1 MILSYSSL
9 IASLIQCF
17 LILVLVQLLLKYETK
32 KIVITP
38 QFLYVIGILFFIRLI
53 IPVEFGLS
61 ITIPSTK
68 LLPSIYNVL
77 NFQLI
82 TLDTITITVGN
93 LLISIFLIGAFCKLI
108 LLIKKGILLSHY
120 INSKKVTKKEI
131 TSSNDKTVIVRYI
144 KTPKVDSP
152 SIYGVKRPIIFF
164 PDNMTFT
171 EKELQYITLHELTHY
186 YKGDILLT
194 FLFELITCIYWW
206 NPLLFIFKKQM
217 NKIIELRVDN
227 ELLKSFTPTQC
238 IEYVEC
244 LLKVKKIQSQTTEKN
259 LSAPSLVNRH
269 QSTFE
274 LRSKKILNF
283 KPLRNTNRVL
293 LIVILLLSL
302 GSMFFVIEPY
312 YSNPSIENTT
322 FEVNKQDEA
331 FFIKHDD
338 HSFSLYING
347 EDKGQLDNIDEFPG
361 GDKLPIYNENE
372 VNN

>member
-1 MILSYSSL
+1 
-9 IASLIQCF
+9 
-17 LILVLVQLLLKYETK
+17 LLKYETK

-61 ITIPSTK
+61 ITIPSAK
-68 LLPSIYNVL
+68 LLPPIYNVL
-77 NFQLI
+77 NIQLM
-82 TLDTITITVGN
+82 TLNTIIITVGK
-93 LLISIFLIGAFCKLI
+93 LLISIFLIGAFCKLM
-108 LLIKKGILLSHY
+108 LLIKKSILLSHY

-131 TSSNDKTVIVRYI
+131 INSNDKKVIVRYI

-152 SIYGVKRPIIFF
+152 SIYGIKRPVIFL
-164 PDNMTFT
+164 PNNMAFT
-171 EKELQYITLHELTHY
+171 DKELQYITLHELTHY
-186 YKGDILLT
+186 YKGDTLLT
-194 FLFELITCIYWW
+194 FLLELITCIYWW
-206 NPLLFIFKKQM
+206 NPLLFVFKNQM

-259 LSAPSLVNRH
+259 LAAPSLVNRH

-293 LIVILLLSL
+293 VIVILLLSL

-312 YSNPSIENTT
+312 YSNPSVENTT
-322 FEVNKQDEA
+322 FEVDKQEEA

-338 HSFSLYING
+338 HTFSLYING

-361 GDKLPIYNENE
+361 GDKLLIYEEDE
-372 VNN
+372 VK